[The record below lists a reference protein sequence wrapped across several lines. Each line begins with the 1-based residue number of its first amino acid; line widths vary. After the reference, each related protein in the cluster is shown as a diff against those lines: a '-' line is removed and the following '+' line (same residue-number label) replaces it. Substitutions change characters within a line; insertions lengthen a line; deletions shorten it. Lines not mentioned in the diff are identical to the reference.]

1 MLNVSYPENISTAE
15 LSHAILFYEGNGFT
29 TATVHKVKNHQLGA
43 GKSVSPHD
51 LEELFHAANQRQ
63 KMILLPPKI
72 IAWSRNEVIWFEKS
86 CIRPMFY
93 NVPESSRK
101 YLNEISGKN
110 VIWPNLLFRIMRST
124 IYCWALAEDSRP
136 DADTVLYRAP
146 FTNIFNDGRFCPPN
160 EFRDIRAEDMIEFAR
175 KAVEI
180 FYCGHFSHLYSN
192 MEKSLTYRRG
202 RDRFWAGMAA
212 KLEKGKCKKF
222 PSKYLVPTNLTL
234 KEILV

>member
-1 MLNVSYPENISTAE
+1 MLNVSYPGNISYAE
-15 LSHAILFYEGNGFT
+15 LTHAILFYKGNEFT
-29 TATVHKVKNHQLGA
+29 TATVHNVKNRQLGV
-43 GKSVSPHD
+43 GKSVSPQD
-51 LEELFHAANQRQ
+51 LEELFHADNQRQ
-63 KMILLPPKI
+63 KMVLIPPEI

-110 VIWPNLLFRIMRST
+110 VIWPNLLFRIKRSS
-124 IYCWALAEDSRP
+124 ISCWALAEDCRP
-136 DADTVLYRAP
+136 NADTILYRAP
-146 FTNIFNDGRFCPPN
+146 FTNIFNDGRFCPPHQ
-160 EFRDIRAEDMIEFAR
+160 FQDIRAENIIEFAR

-192 MEKSLTYRRG
+192 MGKSLTYRRG
-202 RDRFWAGMAA
+202 RDRFWAEMAA
-212 KLEKGKCKKF
+212 KLEKGKCKTF
-222 PSKYLVPTNLTL
+222 PSKYLIPTNLTL